1 MPDQVCHPVR
11 VDDDILIEVTREEW
25 IAACRRAL
33 DRLGL
38 TYRELER
45 QAHDRGGCFESAQ
58 AHVLWVSVGG
68 TVTAEELGE

>member
-1 MPDQVCHPVR
+1 M
-11 VDDDILIEVTREEW
+11 DDDVIIEVTYEEW
-25 IAACRRAL
+25 LAGVRRGLANV
-33 DRLGL
+33 GL

-45 QAHDRGGCFESAQ
+45 QARDRGGNFVSAQ